1 MKMTDTDRVAGD
13 THRRDLPLHRF
24 NKLCTEDIDEIHA
37 HMSNVF
43 CEHSLTLTGGAPPI
57 AFRHNS
63 KTLANITFNAT
74 DYGNPYGCVNIK
86 IPPSGGIYLL
96 QFTLAGS
103 AEIIQNGKSFILGPR
118 QFCVIGPDDEM
129 SQTLDH
135 GYKHFTVKISKH
147 SLEAALF
154 QEIGLVRPALK
165 FAPGPIEMK
174 GEARCLSNLI
184 QTICA
189 DVDEDLDAYGHER
202 SCNAVEHAIK
212 HLIFAAAPHNHSD
225 LYIGNKS
232 PAAPYYVRKV
242 EEFIRANAT
251 TTIGLQDMTAISGV
265 SARSLHTGFQQFRN
279 TTPMRYLKEYRLQLS
294 RKRLKEATDRN
305 ESVTDVA
312 MACGFTHLSKFARDY
327 NELFGELP
335 SQTLKKYQ

>member
-1 MKMTDTDRVAGD
+1 MKTSDIDALNAASPQ
-13 THRRDLPLHRF
+13 RDLPLHRY

-43 CEHSLTLTGGAPPI
+43 CDHSLTLTGGSPPI

-63 KTLANITFNAT
+63 KTLTNITFNAT
-74 DYGNPYGCVNIK
+74 DYGNPYGRVNIK

-103 AEIIQNGKSFILGPR
+103 AEIIQNGESFILTPH
-118 QFCVIGPDDEM
+118 QFCVIGPDDDII
-129 SQTLDH
+129 QTLEHD
-135 GYKHFTVKISKH
+135 YKHFTVKISKS

-165 FAPGPIEMK
+165 FAPGPIDLK
-174 GEARCLSNLI
+174 GEARSLSNLI
-184 QTICA
+184 RTICA
-189 DVDEDLDAYGHER
+189 DVDEDVEAYSHER

-212 HLIFAAAPHNHSD
+212 HLIFSAAPHNHSD
-225 LYIGNKS
+225 LYVGNRS

-251 TTIGLQDMTAISGV
+251 NSIGLSDMTAISGV

-294 RKRLKEATDRN
+294 RKRLKEAVDRN